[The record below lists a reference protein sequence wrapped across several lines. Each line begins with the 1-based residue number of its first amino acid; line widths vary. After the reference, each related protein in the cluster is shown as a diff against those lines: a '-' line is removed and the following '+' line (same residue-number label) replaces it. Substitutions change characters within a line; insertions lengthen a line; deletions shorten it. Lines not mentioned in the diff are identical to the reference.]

1 MRFVIIGTSAA
12 GLAGAETARRFAPQA
27 HITLISDESH
37 LPYSRPL
44 LTYLLGGETSREKL
58 FLRPPDYFRD
68 WGFEA
73 LLGTPVTRVDAAAHE
88 VHLADGR
95 VIPYDRL
102 LVASGANPRV
112 PRIPGLDLE
121 GVFTLRH
128 LADAERLERHLG
140 QARRVTVVGAGAVG
154 LKAADALSHRGLR
167 VDLLARGAQ
176 PLSRVLDPVSAGL
189 LMEALRRLGISLHLH
204 SWPTAVVGEKGRVT
218 ALALNDGRELP
229 TDAVIFS
236 VGVAPRV
243 EFLAGTEL
251 TGPDG
256 IPVNEFMG
264 TADPDVFAAGDC
276 VLPRHL
282 ITGEP
287 AAFHI
292 WPAAVAQGE
301 VAGANLAGAE
311 RRYDGILPMNSL
323 SLTGCR
329 IITGGHLH
337 PDTPEGEVFEEL
349 DAKTGRFRRLV
360 FDQGRLVGATL
371 VGEVR
376 HAGLYFQLIA
386 RKIPVKELPCD
397 PRSPEFHPGR
407 LWARPLP
414 GAA

>member
-27 HITLISDESH
+27 RITLISDESH
-37 LPYSRPL
+37 PPYSRPL
-44 LTYLLGGETSREKL
+44 LTYLLARETTRENL
-58 FLRPPDYFRD
+58 FLRPPDYFEQ

-73 LLGTPVTRVDAAAHE
+73 LLGTAVTRVEPGSHE

-95 VIPYDRL
+95 VISYDRL
-102 LVASGANPRV
+102 LIASGAAPRT
-112 PRIPGLDLE
+112 PRIPGLELT

-128 LADAERLERHLG
+128 LADAERLERHLA
-140 QARRVTVVGAGAVG
+140 QARRVAVVGAGAVG

-176 PLSRVLDPVSAGL
+176 PLSKVLDPTSAGI
-189 LMEALRRLGISLHLH
+189 LMEAVRRLGITLHLNT
-204 SWPTAVVGEKGRVT
+204 WPTAVVGEGGRVR

-229 TDAVIFS
+229 TEAVIFS

-243 EFLAGTEL
+243 EFLAGTHLAAPE
-251 TGPDG
+251 G
-256 IPVNEFMG
+256 IPVDEFMA
-264 TADPDVFAAGDC
+264 TAAPDIFAAGDC

-301 VAGANLAGAE
+301 VAGANLAGAG

-323 SLTGCR
+323 ALRGCR
-329 IITGGHLH
+329 LITGGHLQ

-349 DAKTGRFRRLV
+349 DAPTGRFKRLV
-360 FDQGRLVGATL
+360 FDRGRLVGATL

-376 HAGLYFQLIA
+376 HAGIYFQLIA
-386 RKIPVKELPCD
+386 RKLPVQELPSD
-397 PRSPEFHPGR
+397 PRSPDFHPGR